1 MMEKTHHPSAN
12 CSSRLPIF
20 DLKVGGRAAAVIALC
35 GDEVV
40 RRMGVVGVKMP
51 SHLGSYPLR
60 NELMPLEIGCH
71 GAWY

>member
-1 MMEKTHHPSAN
+1 MMEKYII
-12 CSSRLPIF
+12 RLPIVHLDSQFF

-35 GDEVV
+35 GGEVV
-40 RRMGVVGVKMP
+40 RRMGVVGVEMP
-51 SHLGSYPLR
+51 SHLGSHPLK